1 MAGKD
6 IRVPLSAKRIKDLYD
21 FLSFAYDFFTRYEES
36 TRKRAL
42 AMADVR
48 EGVKV
53 LEVGCGTG
61 KTLIEFAK
69 KATPAGEVCGLDI
82 SPRMIEKT
90 RKLLLT
96 HHMWGQTDLVLGD
109 ATHCPLRDVRFDLV
123 FNSYMLDLIDA
134 PLIPKVLSEFRRVLK
149 ATGRLVLVSLTEGS
163 KWYDNMKLYEW
174 VYKHSPTLLG
184 GCRPVVLEP
193 YLQQMGF
200 KEIEGYFMHAGYL
213 MPTKILRASQTN

>member
-1 MAGKD
+1 LAGND
-6 IRVPLSAKRIKDLYD
+6 IRVPLSAKRMKDLYD
-21 FLSFAYDFFTRYEES
+21 LLSFAHDFFTRYEES

-42 AMADVR
+42 VMAEVR
-48 EGVKV
+48 EGFKV

-69 KATPAGEVCGLDI
+69 KVTPAGEVCGLDI
-82 SPRMIEKT
+82 SPKMIGKT
-90 RKLLLT
+90 RKLLLC
-96 HHMWGQTDLVLGD
+96 HYLWGKAHLVLGD
-109 ATHCPLRDVRFDLV
+109 ATHCPLRDAAFDLV

-134 PLIPKVLSEFRRVLK
+134 PMIPKVLSEFRRLLK
-149 ATGRLVLVSLTEGS
+149 ATGRLVLVSLTKGS

-193 YLQQMGF
+193 YLQQIGF
-200 KEIEGYFMHAGYL
+200 KEIEGYFMHADHL
-213 MPTKILRASQTN
+213 MPTKILRASKTN